1 MPSPTVSTG
10 LEFLLALGVLALGV
24 IFTMRLVDE
33 LRGKGDSAPRIDWGA
48 FIVIGPLALA
58 CFWASGDLVGKIVG
72 WLMRTLGS

>member
-10 LEFLLALGVLALGV
+10 LEFLLALAVFALGV

-58 CFWASGDLVGKIVG
+58 CFWASSDLVGKIVG
-72 WLMRTLGS
+72 WLIRSLGN